1 MTDLRPS
8 LPPALSRRYA
18 YHAGVYESHA
28 RRVEQVILRS
38 SSAVRAPADRARDA
52 AARLPDLPTTALVN
66 AALAPFG
73 LSFVVVDS
81 GYSNG
86 GRARSAAV
94 ALVDSATRE
103 VAARGVGSDTFDAY
117 QNLRAGLGWTRPKYT
132 TAPAVVVGT
141 VLEDGE

>member
-1 MTDLRPS
+1 MTPY

-18 YHAGVYESHA
+18 YHAPMYEAHA
-28 RRVEQVILRS
+28 RRVEQAVLRS
-38 SSAVRAPADRARDA
+38 TAAVTSPADRARAA

-81 GYSNG
+81 GYTATS
-86 GRARSAAV
+86 GRARFAAV

-117 QNLRAGLGWTRPKYT
+117 QNMRAGLGWTRPKYT
-132 TAPAVVVGT
+132 TAPPAVVVGT
-141 VLEDGE
+141 VLEDEP

>member
-1 MTDLRPS
+1 MNPT

-18 YHAGVYESHA
+18 YHAETYETHA
-28 RRVEQVILRS
+28 RRVEQVVLRLA
-38 SSAVRAPADRARDA
+38 SAVRAPADRARDA
-52 AARLPDLPTTALVN
+52 APRLPDLPTTALVN

-86 GRARSAAV
+86 GRTRAASV
-94 ALVDSATRE
+94 ALVDSMTRE
-103 VAARGVGSDTFDAY
+103 VAARGTGSDTFDAY
-117 QNLRAGLGWTRPKYT
+117 QNMRAGLGWVRPKYT

-141 VLEDGE
+141 VLEDES